1 MSAVTQLT
9 SPYRHVIGDLVCRF
23 YSLTITNGQTLD
35 TGMVNIQGVFIQPA
49 TSNSITNVA
58 ISGGTITF
66 TGTGTALTVMVIARV
81 G

>member
-1 MSAVTQLT
+1 MAAVTQT
-9 SPYRHVIGDLVCRF
+9 QPSYRHVIGDLACRF
-23 YSLTITNGQTLD
+23 YTLTITNGQTLD
-35 TGMVNIQGVFIQPA
+35 TGMQQIQGVFIQPA

-66 TGTGTALTVMVIARV
+66 TGTGTALTVLVIARV